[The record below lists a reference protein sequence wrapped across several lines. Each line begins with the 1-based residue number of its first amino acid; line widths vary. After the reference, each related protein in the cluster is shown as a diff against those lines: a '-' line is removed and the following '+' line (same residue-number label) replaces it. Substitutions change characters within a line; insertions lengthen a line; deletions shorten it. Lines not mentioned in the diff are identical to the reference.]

1 MPNYKRLT
9 IANGTYF
16 FTQVTYQRRN
26 WLCSEIARQ
35 TLRTAINNVRQ
46 KYPFI
51 IDALVL
57 LPNHIHCIWTLPSG
71 DSDYATRWRLIKTF
85 VTKHCAKELE
95 IDSQVSTSRQ
105 KRQEGNLWQ
114 RRFWEHLIR
123 DDLDFANHCDYI
135 HYNPVKHG
143 LCKAAKEWPYSS
155 FHRFVADGIYSEDW
169 GVDII
174 PDIPNDVGYE

>member
-1 MPNYKRLT
+1 M
-9 IANGTYF
+9 
-16 FTQVTYQRRN
+16 
-26 WLCSEIARQ
+26 
-35 TLRTAINNVRQ
+35 RQ
-46 KYPFI
+46 KYPFT

-95 IDSQVSTSRQ
+95 IDSETSTSRQ

-143 LCKAAKEWPYSS
+143 LCKAAKEWSYSS
-155 FHRFVADGIYSEDW
+155 FHRFVTDGIYSEDW
-169 GVDII
+169 GVNIT
-174 PDIPNDVGYE
+174 PDIPHDIGYE